1 LHFWQGFFK
10 YFFVFREKSQNPA
23 GGTLIFPA
31 FCENIRFTFSGKFV
45 IIGKMLLVCFL
56 LGEGGPPQSGG
67 GASRSESDSL

>member
-45 IIGKMLLVCFL
+45 IIGKMLVECPLRPL
-56 LGEGGPPQSGG
+56 KGEVAAGWRGGNTV
-67 GASRSESDSL
+67 